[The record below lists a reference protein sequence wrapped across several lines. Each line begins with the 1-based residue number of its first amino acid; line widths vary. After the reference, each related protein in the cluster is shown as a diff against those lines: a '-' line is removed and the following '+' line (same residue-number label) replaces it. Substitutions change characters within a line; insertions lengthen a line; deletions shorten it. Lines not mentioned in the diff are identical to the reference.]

1 MPAPGP
7 EVAAPTLQAC
17 TWSVAAHRP
26 VAAPEHQSPHWG
38 VCVPGTSSSRVP
50 AGPGPPG
57 WALRWEGPALSAAL
71 GRFGVLPWGQERGIV
86 CFLLSPG
93 LALELSPPAYTRAT
107 TRAWVPLRGPRV
119 QRGPGVPPDGVGG
132 GRPRAAVGT
141 PCLLWA
147 CTERRPDSHE
157 DASCAGPGALA
168 FKPLPGGSV
177 ALGPRLGALT
187 AGEGKR
193 AVSRSLFSVLSSKQK
208 LHEHK

>member
-93 LALELSPPAYTRAT
+93 LALELSPPAYTRAR
-107 TRAWVPLRGPRV
+107 TRAWVPLRGPGSSGAQGYPPTGWAGGDPGRLWAPPACSGRARSAV
-119 QRGPGVPPDGVGG
+119 QTAMRTPAVLGQGLWPSSRSRGVPLPLGPG
-132 GRPRAAVGT
+132 
-141 PCLLWA
+141 W
-147 CTERRPDSHE
+147 
-157 DASCAGPGALA
+157 GP
-168 FKPLPGGSV
+168 
-177 ALGPRLGALT
+177 
-187 AGEGKR
+187 
-193 AVSRSLFSVLSSKQK
+193 
-208 LHEHK
+208 